1 MRVCVGVYVRN
12 QFRSQGFAA
21 TGTATRPLCC
31 QPRGHRESGYLPII
45 LTHMKHDDLLRCRTA
60 DGGLRREKSLT
71 AWETTLDPRYMDSS
85 RPADV
90 LFCEQI
96 ARSAFTALRTGVS

>member
-1 MRVCVGVYVRN
+1 MYGTNLGHKALRRQAPPRDRCAVSLEATASLDI
-12 QFRSQGFAA
+12 FR
-21 TGTATRPLCC
+21 
-31 QPRGHRESGYLPII
+31 II